1 MHIFIVCYNEAIMIP
16 HTVAHYRSRFPSCQI
31 TILDNISTDSSVD
44 IARSLGCNVIPFES
58 SGSMNEFVLL
68 NLRNNSWKNAD
79 DWVIVCDMDEWI
91 CLTEEQLKKEEEKGT
106 TILKIKGYNMIAD
119 SQSEDLSDLDLQA
132 LSRGMF
138 NPYECKNLCFDAR
151 KIKKMNYSL
160 GAHHCL
166 PEGPVKFSESEYIL
180 KHMDELGFPYKC
192 YKNKIRFERSE
203 MMRKQYNM
211 LTHYV
216 DDPSILR
223 QTLDKLLIESYD
235 IREFLSP

>member
-31 TILDNISTDSSVD
+31 TILDNISTDNSAD
-44 IARSLGCNVIPFES
+44 LARSLGCHVTPFES
-58 SGSMNEFVLL
+58 SDSMNEFILL
-68 NLRNNSWKNAD
+68 NLRNTSWKKAN

-91 CLTEEQLKKEEEKGT
+91 CITEEQLKKEEEKGT
-106 TILKIKGYNMIAD
+106 TILRIKGYNMIAD
-119 SQSEDLSDLDLQA
+119 SQSEDLSDLDLQG
-132 LSRGMF
+132 LTRGMF

-151 KIKKMNYSL
+151 QIKAMNYSL

-166 PEGPVKFSESEYIL
+166 PEGQAKFSESEYIL
-180 KHMDELGFPYKC
+180 KHMDELGFQYKC

-203 MMRKQYNM
+203 IMRKQHNM

-216 DDPSILR
+216 ENSSSLR
-223 QTLDKLLIESYD
+223 NTLDKLLRESYD
-235 IREFLSP
+235 ISGLLN